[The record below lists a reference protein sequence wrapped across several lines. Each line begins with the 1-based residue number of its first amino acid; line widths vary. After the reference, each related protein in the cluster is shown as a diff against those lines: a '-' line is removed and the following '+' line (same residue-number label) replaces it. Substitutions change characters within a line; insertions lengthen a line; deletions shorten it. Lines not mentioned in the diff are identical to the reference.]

1 MLEKQLEMMKEKLRA
16 IGAYPLRAEAELS
29 TRILKDRLE
38 QVLPWAMAEAGV
50 DFWTVIARENH
61 EDPLHKTL
69 YTWDM
74 PLARR
79 TSIMIFCRDPETGR
93 VDKYYLGMACPS
105 MTAIYENPMQKGES
119 VWDTAARL
127 VKEHDPKTI
136 AVNRSRLSG
145 FCDGI
150 SSTLYEQFKEAVGD
164 YADRI
169 VDGEPVSMR
178 WLERVTPLE
187 IEIMKVFTQITQDVV
202 KACFSRDVITPGV
215 TTTDDVSWAMRDLFH
230 ALGVHFWFG
239 PDVNFQRKG
248 EPTVMTEGVIRPG
261 DLLHCD
267 IGFYGTFI
275 KLYTDI
281 QWVAYI
287 LPEGETKA
295 PAELQGLLDKGNRFR
310 RIVMDNMEI
319 GLTGNEVFSS
329 AMESAQAAG
338 LRPWLYSH
346 TVGTFGHGAGPVI
359 GMYDNQ
365 GFVPGKGEMKLD
377 ADMVYALELNVCDD
391 LVFWDGQ
398 TVYMYIEENICQE
411 KDRVYY
417 LAEQQKDLIL
427 V

>member
-16 IGAYPLRAEAELS
+16 AGLYPLKAEAELS
-29 TRILKDRLE
+29 TQILKERLA
-38 QVLPWAMAEAGV
+38 QVLPWAMEQAGV
-50 DFWTVIARENH
+50 DFWAVIARENH
-61 EDPLHKTL
+61 EDPLHRTL

-79 TSIMIFCRDPETGR
+79 VSIMIFTRDAEGE
-93 VDKYYLGMACPS
+93 VKKYYLGMACPS
-105 MTAIYENPMQKGES
+105 MTSIYENPMQKGES

-127 VKEHDPKTI
+127 VREHDPKRI

-150 SSTLYEQFKEAVGD
+150 SSTLYEQFREAIGA

-187 IEIMKVFTQITQDVV
+187 QKLMSVLTGVTQDVV
-202 KACFSRDVITPGV
+202 KACFSKDVITPGV
-215 TTTDDVSWAMRDLFH
+215 TTTEEVSWAMRDLIH
-230 ALGVHFWFG
+230 GLGFDFWFG

-248 EPTVMTEGVIRPG
+248 DTTVMLEGVIEPG

-267 IGFYGTFI
+267 IGLNGKFVRLF
-275 KLYTDI
+275 TDI

-287 LPEGETKA
+287 LKDGETEA
-295 PAELQGLLDKGNRFR
+295 PAELQDLLDRGNRFR
-310 RIVMDNMEI
+310 RIVMDSMEI
-319 GLTGNEVFSS
+319 GRTGNEVFAD
-329 AMESAQAAG
+329 AMESATAAG

-365 GFVPGKGEMKLD
+365 GFVPGKGELPLE
-377 ADMVYALELNVCDD
+377 ADMVYALELNVCED
-391 LVFWDGQ
+391 LALWGGQ
-398 TVYMYIEENICQE
+398 TVYMYLEENICQTA
-411 KDRVYY
+411 DTVYY
-417 LAEQQKDLIL
+417 LADQQKKLIL

>member
-1 MLEKQLEMMKEKLRA
+1 MEKQLEMMKEKLRA
-16 IGAYPLRAEAELS
+16 IGAYPLKAEAELS

-50 DFWTVIARENH
+50 DFWAVIARENH

-79 TSIMIFCRDPETGR
+79 VSIMIFCRDAASGE
-93 VDKYYLGMACPS
+93 VEKYYLGMACPS
-105 MTAIYENPMQKGES
+105 MTAVYKNPLQKGES
-119 VWDTAARL
+119 VWDAAARL
-127 VKEHDPKTI
+127 VKEHDPKAI

-150 SSTLYEQFKEAVGD
+150 SSTLYEQFKEAIGE
-164 YADRI
+164 YADRV
-169 VDGEPVSMR
+169 VDGEGVSLR

-187 IEIMKVFTQITQDVV
+187 IEVMKVFTEITQDVV

-230 ALGVHFWFG
+230 SLGVHFWFG

-248 EPTVMTEGVIRPG
+248 SSSVMTEGVIQPG

-267 IGFYGTFI
+267 IGFYGTFV
-275 KLYTDI
+275 KLYTDV
-281 QWVAYI
+281 QWVGYV
-287 LPEGETKA
+287 LGEEETEA
-295 PAELQGLLDKGNRFR
+295 PAELQDLLDQGNRFR

-319 GLTGNEVFSS
+319 GLTGNQVFMA

-365 GFVPGKGEMKLD
+365 GFVPGKGELKLE

-391 LVFWDGQ
+391 LACWDGQ

-417 LAEQQKDLIL
+417 LAEQQKKLIL
-427 V
+427 I

>member
-1 MLEKQLEMMKEKLRA
+1 MLEKQLEMMKDKLRA

-29 TRILKDRLE
+29 TQILKDRLE
-38 QVLPWAMAEAGV
+38 QVLPWAMAEADV
-50 DFWTVIARENH
+50 DLWAVIARENH

-79 TSIMIFCRDPETGR
+79 TSIMIFCRDAASGE
-93 VDKYYLGMACPS
+93 VEKYYLGMACPS
-105 MTAIYENPMQKGES
+105 MTAIYQNPMQKGES

-127 VKEHDPKTI
+127 VREHDPRTI

-150 SSTLYEQFKEAVGD
+150 SSTLYEQFSEAIGD
-164 YADRI
+164 YAGRI

-178 WLERVTPLE
+178 WLERVTPRE
-187 IEIMKVFTQITQDVV
+187 IEIMKVFTEITQDVV
-202 KACFSRDVITPGV
+202 KACFSREVITPGV

-248 EPTVMTEGVIRPG
+248 GTSVMTEGVILPG

-287 LPEGETKA
+287 LGEGETEV
-295 PAELQGLLDKGNRFR
+295 PAELQGLLDQGNRFR
-310 RIVMDNMEI
+310 RIVMDHMEI
-319 GLTGNEVFSS
+319 GLTGNEVFMA
-329 AMESAQAAG
+329 AMESARAAG

-365 GFVPGKGEMKLD
+365 GFVPGKGEMKLE

-391 LVFWDGQ
+391 LACWDGQ

-417 LAEQQKDLIL
+417 LAEQQKKLIL